1 MRNHLYSCN
10 EAQDSGDFG
19 VGRKPVVSIP
29 PTTPRELT
37 CGASPACRPPRAR
50 RGSSSRSPLAL
61 LAGLVKLFDPA
72 AQAAL
77 TDPGRRACAVC
88 AVLSVPGRPCSSCL
102 RSHCRSR
109 PVTPRPPRLHSHAGH
124 VAAAVKQAVRRPR
137 RSRCVPSIVRNK
149 DNEHQNIT
157 RIASNGKAGGIN
169 EAYNGS
175 WPLAGTNTNLYT

>member
-77 TDPGRRACAVC
+77 TDPGRRACAIC
-88 AVLSVPGRPCSSCL
+88 AALGVPRRPCSPCA
-102 RSHCRSR
+102 RACAATAGRGRWR
-109 PVTPRPPRLHSHAGH
+109 PAHRACTATLATSPP
-124 VAAAVKQAVRRPR
+124 P
-137 RSRCVPSIVRNK
+137 
-149 DNEHQNIT
+149 
-157 RIASNGKAGGIN
+157 
-169 EAYNGS
+169 
-175 WPLAGTNTNLYT
+175 